1 MDKKDTKKQL
11 MMLSV
16 ILMFVIILAIVINV
30 SLNKKDQSKQ
40 NTNTI
45 ANTVTNID
53 GSQTETK
60 DVKINGYTKKQ
71 IEGMKALMDT
81 SVYQKYMET
90 FNAIESGSI
99 PYQEDF
105 KLDVGNLSDTTTTD
119 SNSNNV
125 ENSQG
130 NTTDDQISQA
140 DENGNYHY
148 LTLNGE
154 QTDIKVYDDVQGD

>member
-11 MMLSV
+11 IMLSV
-16 ILMFVIILAIVINV
+16 ILIFVVVLAIVVNV
-30 SLNKKDQSKQ
+30 SLNKKEQQQQD
-40 NTNTI
+40 T
-45 ANTVTNID
+45 NTVTNID

-105 KLDVGNLSDTTTTD
+105 KLDVGNSSDTTTTD
-119 SNSNNV
+119 SNSNSG

>member
-11 MMLSV
+11 IMLSV
-16 ILMFVIILAIVINV
+16 ILIFVVVLAIVVNV
-30 SLNKKDQSKQ
+30 SLNKKEQQQQD
-40 NTNTI
+40 T
-45 ANTVTNID
+45 NTVTNID

-105 KLDVGNLSDTTTTD
+105 KLDVGNSSDTTTTD
-119 SNSNNV
+119 SNSNNG

-154 QTDIKVYDDVQGD
+154 QTDIKVYDDIQGD